1 MKAKLTRASLQVHPD
16 LRGPVG
22 KQRRRVLVASYFRKE
37 IDQAERQKSRFINV
51 PAGTVVDD
59 PNAFRL
65 VRLGVAVPDD
75 LECRAMTDYT
85 PRQVEAAQLAGELL
99 ERGQATG
106 HEDVD
111 ATDDDADATQRRIES
126 LYTG

>member
-1 MKAKLTRASLQVHPD
+1 
-16 LRGPVG
+16 
-22 KQRRRVLVASYFRKE
+22 
-37 IDQAERQKSRFINV
+37 
-51 PAGTVVDD
+51 
-59 PNAFRL
+59 
-65 VRLGVAVPDD
+65 
-75 LECRAMTDYT
+75 MTDYT

-126 LYTG
+126 IYTG